1 MRTASFEGKSAVA
14 YSSTTASCS
23 TWWSCTG
30 CCTDCSAPIT
40 AGTWYD
46 NSVFKDTALI
56 CFRLYLD
63 ATSTVINGHAAAAA
77 SKDGQVPGV
86 YHHSGLGPHMNHPQG
101 LMLSNLHAIHPSSI
115 VQRYYIRI
123 FLTFHIISDWCL
135 SALIA
140 ICDWYCQ
147 LVRRQE
153 DHLIVYRLLTLV
165 QWKYT
170 WYYQVSTN
178 YLLGDRVLG
187 TAKSQQ
193 TLQIKYKSSNSSK
206 SSKSSKSSTHG

>member
-1 MRTASFEGKSAVA
+1 MVGVKEKFVILLVKKMLGWDRGADDDLKMEEGVRRSYWMKWRLGWTIGPDLDLEEGGQLCTFWPCARKGRRRFDLLHQSFG
-14 YSSTTASCS
+14 
-23 TWWSCTG
+23 
-30 CCTDCSAPIT
+30 
-40 AGTWYD
+40 
-46 NSVFKDTALI
+46 LI
-56 CFRLYLD
+56 NRDLESFPL
-63 ATSTVINGHAAAAA
+63 
-77 SKDGQVPGV
+77 
-86 YHHSGLGPHMNHPQG
+86 
-101 LMLSNLHAIHPSSI
+101 
-115 VQRYYIRI
+115 I
-123 FLTFHIISDWCL
+123 FIISDWCL

-187 TAKSQQ
+187 TTKSQK
-193 TLQIKYKSSNSSK
+193 TLQIKYKIQ
-206 SSKSSKSSTHG
+206 